1 VSALV
6 VEVEDDSESILL
18 LVTTTASASGIDPST
33 DGGSSDGSGLVRLI
47 VQVHRTSD
55 DDVRTAYTCRA
66 LGLTLR
72 MAALGADPGW
82 LPCADIGPSRVR
94 AALDRL
100 VPGWRDGEVDASVQV
115 ALEASS
121 TENEW
126 EDVIGRRRDEVAWCQ
141 LAAVQVQS

>member
-1 VSALV
+1 VSAPTI
-6 VEVEDDSESILL
+6 EVEDDSESISL
-18 LVTTTASASGIDPST
+18 LVTTTASASGIGPST

-47 VQVHRTSD
+47 VQVHRTRD
-55 DDVRTAYTCRA
+55 DDVRTTYTCRVI
-66 LGLTLR
+66 GLTLW
-72 MAALGADPGW
+72 MAESGADPEW
-82 LPCADIGPSRVR
+82 LTCVDIEPSRVR

-121 TENEW
+121 TEDEW
-126 EDVIGRRRDEVAWCQ
+126 EDVIGRRRDEVAWYQ